1 MIPRSNGGAPGTPDF
16 GPARHEELES
26 LAAIDRASPRP
37 WNVTAFENELG
48 NSPPTVFVLRSSG
61 NAIAF
66 VVTRRHPPEL
76 DIVNLAVSQEHRR
89 RGFGRI
95 LLGFLLEM
103 ARRDGVD
110 QVFLEVREGNQAA
123 RALYRSLGFEETQ
136 KRKNFY
142 EDPVEHAI
150 LMKLKIE
157 P

>member
-1 MIPRSNGGAPGTPDF
+1 MIPRSNSSAPGTPDF
-16 GPARHEELES
+16 GPARHDEIES

-37 WNVTAFENELG
+37 WTKAAFEKELG
-48 NSPPTVFVLRSSG
+48 NRPPTVFVLRSSG

-76 DIVNLAVSQEHRR
+76 DIVNLAVAEGHRR

-95 LLGFLLEM
+95 LLRFLLEM

-110 QVFLEVREGNQAA
+110 QVFLEVRAGNQAA

-142 EDPVEHAI
+142 QDPVEDAI
-150 LMKLKIE
+150 LMKLEIE